1 MQHEHFLTIKQ
12 VLEITQVS
20 RATLYRWIKAGDFP
34 AQYSLTASGR
44 TARWKASEVQKWIDE
59 CVKKGGNNYVDL

>member
-34 AQYSLTASGR
+34 AQYSLTTSGR
-44 TARWKASEVQKWIDE
+44 SVRWKALEVQEWIDE
-59 CVKKGGNNYVDL
+59 CVKKEGQ